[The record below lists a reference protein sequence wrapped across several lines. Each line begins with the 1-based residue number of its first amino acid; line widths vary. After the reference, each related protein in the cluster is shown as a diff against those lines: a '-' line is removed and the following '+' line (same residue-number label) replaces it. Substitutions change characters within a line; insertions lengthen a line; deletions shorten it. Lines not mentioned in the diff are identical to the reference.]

1 MEMEEVGG
9 RWVVGQD
16 LGVSLEAEERLE
28 RLQGPRMLLSHGQE
42 PVQHGRQFSAML

>member
-9 RWVVGQD
+9 RWVMGQD
-16 LGVSLEAEERLE
+16 LGVSLEAEERPE
-28 RLQGPRMLLSHGQE
+28 GLQGTRMLLSRGQE